1 MPSFDIMS
9 EVDQPSLRNAVE
21 QANRKIEGRH
31 DFKGT
36 SAKIEH
42 AEKLLTLYGDSD
54 FQLVETLAERCAA
67 LLITEFGATGVRLK
81 LAKPGAFEGADTVGV
96 VIERGHFA

>member
-31 DFKGT
+31 EVGCFKKTLGDFLK
-36 SAKIEH
+36 SE
-42 AEKLLTLYGDSD
+42 S
-54 FQLVETLAERCAA
+54 FQIVQTGRRWSLSLPLWIVARLA
-67 LLITEFGATGVRLK
+67 
-81 LAKPGAFEGADTVGV
+81 P
-96 VIERGHFA
+96 